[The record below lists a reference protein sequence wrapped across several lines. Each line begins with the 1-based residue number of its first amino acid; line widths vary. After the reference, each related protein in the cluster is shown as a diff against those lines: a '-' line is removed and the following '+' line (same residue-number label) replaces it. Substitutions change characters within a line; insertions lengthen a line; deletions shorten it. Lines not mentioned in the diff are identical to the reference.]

1 MRIHLQFYALDAARN
16 FSQEIASLPKFSV
29 LHLSLVTRGHI
40 FGPLMLNLL
49 GICTVIQKLEVV
61 IDKVTCR
68 KVCPSNCPCEQPQNW
83 RSQTISL
90 AALEEVE
97 IECFEGTGDEIDF
110 LKLLFRSTPLM
121 KTMTM
126 TLSPE
131 VLPTSRG
138 CKKTYRIFRENP
150 SVKCRVYRSGG
161 EEVPYP

>member
-1 MRIHLQFYALDAARN
+1 
-16 FSQEIASLPKFSV
+16 
-29 LHLSLVTRGHI
+29 
-40 FGPLMLNLL
+40 MLNLL